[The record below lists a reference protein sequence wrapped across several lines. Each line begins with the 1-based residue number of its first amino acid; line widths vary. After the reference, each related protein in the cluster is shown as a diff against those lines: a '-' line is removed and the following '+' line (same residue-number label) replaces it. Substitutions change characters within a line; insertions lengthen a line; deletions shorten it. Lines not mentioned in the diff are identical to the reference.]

1 MKKII
6 DFFIIVIVCGICLT
20 GCGKGKKVSDKQDF
34 KVDGISEIHVSLES
48 WELKVDEKIHVSY
61 SGTIEKEKSDIAVAQ
76 KDLSLIHI

>member
-20 GCGKGKKVSDKQDF
+20 GCGKGKKVNDKQDF

-48 WELKVDEKIHVSY
+48 WELKVDLCQRIIRFFVME
-61 SGTIEKEKSDIAVAQ
+61 Q
-76 KDLSLIHI
+76 KLY

>member
-48 WELKVDEKIHVSY
+48 WEVSKILIILKNFRLLRVQY
-61 SGTIEKEKSDIAVAQ
+61 Q
-76 KDLSLIHI
+76 

>member
-34 KVDGISEIHVSLES
+34 KVDGISEIHVRKCLQITYASL
-48 WELKVDEKIHVSY
+48 LQNLQI
-61 SGTIEKEKSDIAVAQ
+61 
-76 KDLSLIHI
+76 LSCLL